1 MADTALYDHTSLE
14 GEVLKSPDDIFRNI
28 TLFILKQNIINE
40 GYSWLTNVNYTWE
53 VNFQRFKKEYNL
65 QKMFLK

>member
-40 GYSWLTNVNYTWE
+40 GYSWLTNVNYT
-53 VNFQRFKKEYNL
+53 
-65 QKMFLK
+65 